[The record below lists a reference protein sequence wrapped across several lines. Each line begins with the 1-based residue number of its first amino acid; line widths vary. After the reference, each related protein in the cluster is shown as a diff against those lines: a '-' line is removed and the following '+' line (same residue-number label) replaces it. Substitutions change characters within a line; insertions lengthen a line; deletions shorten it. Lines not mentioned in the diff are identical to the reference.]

1 MGFKIKVV
9 ERCGQSL
16 GSKFPISNLWGGA
29 KCGRQGCTTCEQDVE
44 ELPDC
49 TKKNLVYENICV
61 SCNPGAAKKGELE
74 EGRVDIPTIYVGE
87 TSRSIFERSKE
98 HWEGARKGAENN
110 HMVKHLKMVHEE
122 EQEPKFVMKVIKH
135 YKTALARQI
144 AEAVRIRRRGEKEQ
158 S

>member
-1 MGFKIKVV
+1 MEPRVKSILFVEQSPGGELARLMRQTLSNMEPTLGFKIKVV

-61 SCNPGAAKKGELE
+61 SCNPGAVKKGELE
-74 EGRVDIPTIYVGE
+74 EGRVDVPTIYVGE
-87 TSRSIFERSKE
+87 TSRSIF
-98 HWEGARKGAENN
+98 
-110 HMVKHLKMVHEE
+110 
-122 EQEPKFVMKVIKH
+122 
-135 YKTALARQI
+135 
-144 AEAVRIRRRGEKEQ
+144 
-158 S
+158 